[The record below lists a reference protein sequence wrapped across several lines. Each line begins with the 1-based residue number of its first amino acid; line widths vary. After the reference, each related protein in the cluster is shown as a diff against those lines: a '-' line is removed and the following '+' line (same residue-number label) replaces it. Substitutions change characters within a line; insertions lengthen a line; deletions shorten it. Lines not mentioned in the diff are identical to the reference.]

1 MIFLFRE
8 VLWCFIVKAKVYS
21 AKFQQK
27 FAKSSFFKFPNYF
40 FLQNVPPLQCI
51 KGPGKQGVQF
61 FTSKNVYISTNGKV
75 I

>member
-40 FLQNVPPLQCI
+40 FLQNVPPLQWEAGCSVFY
-51 KGPGKQGVQF
+51 KQKCLHF
-61 FTSKNVYISTNGKV
+61 D
-75 I
+75 